1 MSVARDM
8 RDDGAGTHLS
18 IGMSLVGSIEARREL
33 ERLPRGEWWSRMDGL
48 RFSMAAS
55 SLCAAV
61 RRLGGLGWWRS
72 KCKGIGGRL

>member
-33 ERLPRGEWWSRMDGL
+33 ERLPRGEWWSR
-48 RFSMAAS
+48 
-55 SLCAAV
+55 
-61 RRLGGLGWWRS
+61 RRGRRRAGER
-72 KCKGIGGRL
+72 CGGRTLCLWSVYLSMGVVLCG